1 MYNIW
6 IGDKKLNKRWAV
18 LKSEGDPGIQNKTDR
33 RPIKFMIER
42 RIDQSRSMVTTAEDK
57 ANDMIG
63 QSKFREIFQELCSE
77 QLFFSRS
84 IRAAGESF
92 LGVVQRQ
99 SILFLKS
106 MSERVGSDIERL

>member
-1 MYNIW
+1 M
-6 IGDKKLNKRWAV
+6 

-33 RPIKFMIER
+33 QPIKFMIER

-84 IRAAGESF
+84 IRAAGT
-92 LGVVQRQ
+92 L
-99 SILFLKS
+99 LFRNPVLLIFYS
-106 MSERVGSDIERL
+106 A

>member
-1 MYNIW
+1 M
-6 IGDKKLNKRWAV
+6 

-33 RPIKFMIER
+33 RPIKFMVER

-84 IRAAGESF
+84 IRAAGKQF
-92 LGVVQRQ
+92 
-99 SILFLKS
+99 
-106 MSERVGSDIERL
+106 

>member
-1 MYNIW
+1 
-6 IGDKKLNKRWAV
+6 
-18 LKSEGDPGIQNKTDR
+18 
-33 RPIKFMIER
+33 MIER

-84 IRAAGESF
+84 IRAAGES
-92 LGVVQRQ
+92 
-99 SILFLKS
+99 IL
-106 MSERVGSDIERL
+106 I

>member
-6 IGDKKLNKRWAV
+6 IGDKNLNKRWAV
-18 LKSEGDPGIQNKTDR
+18 LKFEGDPGIQNKTDR
-33 RPIKFMIER
+33 QPIKFMIER

-92 LGVVQRQ
+92 L
-99 SILFLKS
+99 IFTLFIKNRS
-106 MSERVGSDIERL
+106 T

>member
-6 IGDKKLNKRWAV
+6 IGDKNLNKRWAV
-18 LKSEGDPGIQNKTDR
+18 LKFEGDPGIQNKTDR
-33 RPIKFMIER
+33 QPIKFMIER
-42 RIDQSRSMVTTAEDK
+42 RIDQSRSMVTTAKDK
-57 ANDMIG
+57 ASDMIG

-92 LGVVQRQ
+92 L
-99 SILFLKS
+99 I
-106 MSERVGSDIERL
+106 